1 MEFMKLF
8 HMISDIESLFKLFDR
23 NNDGLITKK
32 DLRLVLSEFGN
43 PGEEEI
49 QTIYRQMGV
58 KQSNTRI

>member
-1 MEFMKLF
+1 
-8 HMISDIESLFKLFDR
+8 MISDIESLFKLFDR